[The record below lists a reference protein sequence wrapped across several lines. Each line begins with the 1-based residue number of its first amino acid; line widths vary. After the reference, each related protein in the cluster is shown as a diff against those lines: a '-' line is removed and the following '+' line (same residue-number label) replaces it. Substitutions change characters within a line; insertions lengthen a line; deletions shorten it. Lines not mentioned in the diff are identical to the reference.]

1 MYRVKALYL
10 ATMNPGNI
18 RMLRYWSLIYL
29 LLFPAVAVMA
39 QEGMPIDGEN
49 IIATASPLTGLQLAS
64 AADGMAGSSAERSEN
79 AGQSYKSRWL
89 TANKLHKYL
98 GLGSIGAA
106 GLTVL
111 TAGDD
116 EGGNGDSGIHHR
128 LAYTALGL
136 GAAAVLTGLI
146 FHWDDINLTNGFS
159 DPDNL
164 HMLLTTLGTLGYAR
178 AVDLAPGD
186 GHSGYGSSGA
196 LSMLLGIKMV
206 W

>member
-1 MYRVKALYL
+1 
-10 ATMNPGNI
+10 
-18 RMLRYWSLIYL
+18 MLRYWSLFCL
-29 LLFPAVAVMA
+29 LLFPGIAVMA
-39 QEGMPIDGEN
+39 QGSVPFDHEK
-49 IIATASPLTGLQLAS
+49 IIATASPLIDMQLVDMQLADMQLAS
-64 AADGMAGSSAERSEN
+64 AAEGPSSSSAGYAEDSV
-79 AGQSYKSRWL
+79 QPYKSRWL

-98 GLGSIGAA
+98 GIGSISAA

-116 EGGNGDSGIHHR
+116 EGGNGDSGIHHQ

-146 FHWDDINLTNGFS
+146 FHWDDISLANGFS

>member
-1 MYRVKALYL
+1 MKWEDY
-10 ATMNPGNI
+10 
-18 RMLRYWSLIYL
+18 RMLRCWSLFCL
-29 LLFPAVAVMA
+29 LLFPGVSVMA
-39 QEGMPIDGEN
+39 QGSVSFDNEK
-49 IIATASPLTGLQLAS
+49 IIATASPITDLRLAS
-64 AADGMAGSSAERSEN
+64 ADEGLSSSSAERAEGN
-79 AGQSYKSRWL
+79 VQPNKSRWL

-98 GLGSIGAA
+98 GLGSISAA

-116 EGGNGDSGIHHR
+116 EGGSGDGGIHHQ

-136 GAAAVLTGLI
+136 GGAAVLTGLI
-146 FHWDDINLTNGFS
+146 FHWDDISLANGFS

>member
-1 MYRVKALYL
+1 
-10 ATMNPGNI
+10 MNREDN
-18 RMLRYWSLIYL
+18 RMLRYWSLFCL
-29 LLFPAVAVMA
+29 LMFPAVAVMA
-39 QEGMPIDGEN
+39 QGSVPFDHEK
-49 IIATASPLTGLQLAS
+49 IIATASPLTDLQTVDLQLAS
-64 AADGMAGSSAERSEN
+64 AADASSSSSDVHADN
-79 AGQSYKSRWL
+79 GDQPYKSRWL

-98 GLGSIGAA
+98 GLGSITAA

-116 EGGNGDSGIHHR
+116 EGGNGDGGIHHQ

-146 FHWDDINLTNGFS
+146 FHWDDITLANGFS

>member
-1 MYRVKALYL
+1 
-10 ATMNPGNI
+10 MNREDN
-18 RMLRYWSLIYL
+18 RMLRYWSLFCL
-29 LLFPAVAVMA
+29 LLFPGVAVMA
-39 QEGMPIDGEN
+39 QGSVPIDHGK
-49 IIATASPLTGLQLAS
+49 IIATASPLTDLQLADLQLAS
-64 AADGMAGSSAERSEN
+64 AADGPSSSSAGHTEDSV
-79 AGQSYKSRWL
+79 QPYKSRWL

-98 GLGSIGAA
+98 GLGSISAA

-116 EGGNGDSGIHHR
+116 EGGNGDGGIHHQ
-128 LAYTALGL
+128 LANLALGL
-136 GAAAVLTGLI
+136 GGAAVLTGLI
-146 FHWDDINLTNGFS
+146 FHWDDISLANGFS

-164 HMLLTTLGTLGYAR
+164 HILLTTLGTLGYAK
-178 AVDLAPGD
+178 AIDLAPGD